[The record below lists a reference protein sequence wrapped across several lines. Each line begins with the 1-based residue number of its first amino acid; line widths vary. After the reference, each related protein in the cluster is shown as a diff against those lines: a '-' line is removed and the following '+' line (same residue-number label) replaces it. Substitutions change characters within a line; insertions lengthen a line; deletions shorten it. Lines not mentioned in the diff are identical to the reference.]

1 MLEALSKIKEEQD
14 RAQVLRVEL
23 EQIAKLDSLG
33 ITRHNIV
40 KQRKRVQ
47 WLDGN
52 KRIETGEA
60 DIIMRDGTRH
70 IVPARLLKW
79 NK

>member
-1 MLEALSKIKEEQD
+1 MLDTLSKIKEKQD
-14 RAQVLRVEL
+14 KAQALRVEL
-23 EQIAKLDSLG
+23 EQIAKLNSLG
-33 ITRHNIV
+33 IARHNIV

-47 WLDGN
+47 WFDGG